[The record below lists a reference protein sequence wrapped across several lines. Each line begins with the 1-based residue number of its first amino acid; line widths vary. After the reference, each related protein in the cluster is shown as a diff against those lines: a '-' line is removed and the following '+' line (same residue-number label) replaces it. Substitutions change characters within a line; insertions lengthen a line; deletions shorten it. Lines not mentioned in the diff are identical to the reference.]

1 MSRNI
6 CGLHFNGSLCDF
18 LVPQVGPFHLRGEI
32 KVWNKG
38 THGSLKLRAVL
49 NIVVSSRYDRDIY
62 HHE

>member
-38 THGSLKLRAVL
+38 IFDILDFVLRTSDPTFRTPL
-49 NIVVSSRYDRDIY
+49 LSI
-62 HHE
+62 E